1 MKRLK
6 YSVLHDEP
14 LSPYNLCLE
23 RTVLHPPLIGG
34 FSAIL
39 MLAIK
44 ARCAVKGYSLGKRR
58 NAAGK
63 HQDGALRVTLSVPMD
78 GVTPFAKGT
87 TIASKACLAMNT
99 DKITES
105 AN

>member
-1 MKRLK
+1 
-6 YSVLHDEP
+6 
-14 LSPYNLCLE
+14 
-23 RTVLHPPLIGG
+23 
-34 FSAIL
+34 

-44 ARCAVKGYSLGKRR
+44 ARCAVKVYSLGKRR

-87 TIASKACLAMNT
+87 ALVGKTCLAMNA
-99 DKITES
+99 DKLTEPV
-105 AN
+105 NIVRMEY